1 MTKKIFLAGHN
12 GMVGKSIHQKLNEL
26 DGLEVITAS
35 KKDCDLCNQRQVNNL
50 FRDAHID
57 EIYIAAARV
66 GGINANQKNLS
77 SFLYE
82 NIMIDQNFIEDA
94 SDFVLKKVLLNSK
107 YINHIDDDKWSVGH
121 LICEVAN
128 ENIINFFFEN
138 VKFDI
143 NLKTKQIICN

>member
-82 NIMIDQNFIEDA
+82 NIMIEMNLINSAYENGIEKLLFLGSSCIYPREAKNPIVEDA
-94 SDFVLKKVLLNSK
+94 ILSGNLLR
-107 YINHIDDDKWSVGH
+107 
-121 LICEVAN
+121 
-128 ENIINFFFEN
+128 
-138 VKFDI
+138 
-143 NLKTKQIICN
+143 